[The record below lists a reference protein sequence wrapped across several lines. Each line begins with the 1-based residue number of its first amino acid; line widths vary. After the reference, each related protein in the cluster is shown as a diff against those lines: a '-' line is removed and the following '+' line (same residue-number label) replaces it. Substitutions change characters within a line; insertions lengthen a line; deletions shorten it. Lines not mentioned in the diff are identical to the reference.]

1 MAGPAA
7 NLIPPDIGE
16 LPALPPHFYWV
27 LPSPKRRRHSMPE
40 NRHVTVDEG
49 LGPAV
54 AAVVPGYLRAHALVG
69 MHRPVHG
76 DQHRRDFSGADAR
89 ATALRFVA
97 RWVELR
103 AETILEE
110 YAQRRYR

>member
-7 NLIPPDIGE
+7 NLIPPDVGN
-16 LPALPPHFYWV
+16 LPALPPRFYWT
-27 LPSPKRRRHSMPE
+27 LPAPKRRRHSMPE
-40 NRHVTVDEG
+40 TRQVAIDEG

-69 MHRPVHG
+69 LHRPVHG
-76 DQHRRDFSGADAR
+76 DQHRRDFSGVDAR
-89 ATALRFVA
+89 VMALRFVA

-103 AETILEE
+103 ADTILAE
-110 YAQRRYR
+110 YAERHYR